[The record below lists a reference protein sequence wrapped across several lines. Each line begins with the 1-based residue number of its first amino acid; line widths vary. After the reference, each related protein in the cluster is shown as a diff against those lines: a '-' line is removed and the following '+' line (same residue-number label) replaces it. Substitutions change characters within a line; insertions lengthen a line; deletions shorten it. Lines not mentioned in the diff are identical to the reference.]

1 MNRQEYLKK
10 LETSLGSMSYKEV
23 KDILAE
29 IDSHFEAGKA
39 RGKNEEELANELGSP
54 EYLA

>member
-29 IDSHFEAGKA
+29 IDSHFAAGAAK
-39 RGKNEEELANELGSP
+39 GNKS
-54 EYLA
+54 